1 MRKKTKTYS
10 KIAKALEAL
19 GIKGTLE
26 NNICAIEKGNIDYLI
41 YIDEETETFSVM
53 QYVTGLRGTLTK
65 QEFDTSLEVT
75 KEFHKEYDGDWN
87 DGISYF
93 SSPIYCLKGIKV
105 LPEEQLKRIIDDFFE
120 VWLFMCANTCAI
132 TDETI

>member
-1 MRKKTKTYS
+1 MRKKTKTYK

-19 GIKGTLE
+19 GIKGSVE
-26 NNICAIEKGNIDYLI
+26 NCICAIEKDSIDYLI

-65 QEFDTSLEVT
+65 QEFDTSLEVA

-87 DGISYF
+87 YGISYF
-93 SSPIYCLKGIKV
+93 SSPTYGLKGIKTI
-105 LPEEQLKRIIDDFFE
+105 PGDQLKKIIADFDE
-120 VWLFMCANTCAI
+120 AWTFMCYMC
-132 TDETI
+132 DY